1 MLQLPR
7 FLGSKENI
15 RELDPSPLETEL
27 PTPKTYE
34 RTEGRKEVEIG
45 FIAEELPL
53 EGKKESQI
61 FGPSL

>member
-1 MLQLPR
+1 MPR

-15 RELDPSPLETEL
+15 RELDPRPLETEL

-45 FIAEELPL
+45 FVAEELPQFL
-53 EGKKESQI
+53 RRGN
-61 FGPSL
+61 G